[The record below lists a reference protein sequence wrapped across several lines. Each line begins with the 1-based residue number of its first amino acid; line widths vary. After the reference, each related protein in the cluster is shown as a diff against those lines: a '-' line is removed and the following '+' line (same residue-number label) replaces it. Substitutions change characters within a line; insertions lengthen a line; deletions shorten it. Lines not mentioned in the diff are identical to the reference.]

1 MLGSG
6 SMWPQPNVRAAST
19 PTERVLWTAPG
30 QVNNQKNAT
39 DINTLTDAELVGK
52 TRAGDNKAFEGLV
65 RRYQKLVYNVI
76 YQMIRNHDSA
86 ADLTQDTFL
95 KAYRALPGFDTDKSF
110 KPWLLKIATNATL
123 NSIRDRKG
131 QQSLEQLLEQNPQ
144 AEPASTE
151 DLERE
156 VEWRVS
162 QHMLFD
168 ALGQLPIQQ
177 RKVFILR
184 YQQDLPYE
192 EIADISELTV
202 SSVKSLL
209 FRARENL
216 RKLLTEQLAVSK

>member
-6 SMWPQPNVRAAST
+6 TLWPKRKKISLWMMGNVENPKRNAS
-19 PTERVLWTAPG
+19 
-30 QVNNQKNAT
+30 
-39 DINTLTDAELVGK
+39 DITTIADADLVGK
-52 TRAGDNKAFEGLV
+52 TRAGDNKAFEVLV
-65 RRYQKLVYNVI
+65 RRYQKLVYNII

-86 ADLTQDTFL
+86 SDLTQDTFL
-95 KAYRALPGFDTDKSF
+95 KAYKALPGFDTTKSF
-110 KPWLLKIATNATL
+110 KPWLLKIATNSTL
-123 NSIRDRKG
+123 NTIRDQKG
-131 QQSLEQLLEQNPQ
+131 QQSLEELLEVNPQ

-151 DLERE
+151 DVEQE

-177 RKVFILR
+177 RKTFVLR

-192 EIADISELTV
+192 EIAEISELSV

-216 RKLLTEQLAVSK
+216 RKILSEQLPVSQNV